1 MYTTTE
7 KYGMVING
15 DDTFN
20 QAVSDLKET
29 GTVVLDW
36 GDEDGTLFNILLAFK
51 PARHGCGGGVVDDYG
66 DKLWVGI
73 AGKGCFA
80 FTVTDKFVSPDYV
93 AEKFGLRGV
102 NPTTIKLSELLTAIR
117 KGLSNE

>member
-1 MYTTTE
+1 MYTTD

-15 DDTFN
+15 DDTVA
-20 QAVSDLKET
+20 QAVADLQAS

-36 GDEDGTLFNILLAFK
+36 GDQDGTMFNILLSYK
-51 PARHGCGGGVVDDYG
+51 PARHGCGGGMVDGSG

-80 FTVTDKFVSPDYV
+80 FAVSDGFLAPDYIG
-93 AEKFGLRGV
+93 EKLDVDGAL
-102 NPTTIKLSELLTAIR
+102 TTLALSYLLTGIR
-117 KGLSNE
+117 KGLSA